1 MKTKRELAQTYFPLI
16 TADSAV
22 RKLTTWI
29 KNCKPLMKKLAKT
42 GYKDGVHTLS
52 DRQILMIYDYLGE
65 PWVKKRDP
73 LLSPCKGEAGYLLRL
88 RSFLKGGLCI
98 WPPPYRGKRG
108 GLIYSVAHIINL
120 LTNKIQ
126 ARKSVRKYAI
136 LAHSATLW
144 PSEHC
149 KTGGKKTVFF
159 RPKSPKN
166 SQKSIDIERWKH
178 GYCRVI
184 T

>member
-1 MKTKRELAQTYFPLI
+1 MKTKREIATLYFPDM
-16 TADSAV
+16 TPKSASE
-22 RKLTTWI
+22 KLTSWI
-29 KNCKPLMKKLAKT
+29 NNCKPLVRRLSKT
-42 GYKDGVHTLS
+42 GYKSGTHTLS
-52 DRQILMIYDYLGE
+52 DRQISMIFDYLGE

-73 LLSPCKGEAGYLLRL
+73 LLSPCEGEAGYLFRL

-108 GLIYSVAHIINL
+108 GLIYYNAQNINL
-120 LTNKIQ
+120 LTNEIH

-144 PSEHC
+144 LSEHC
-149 KTGGKKTVFF
+149 KTGGKMTVFF
-159 RPKSPKN
+159 RPKRPKKRP
-166 SQKSIDIERWKH
+166 KSIDIVRWKH